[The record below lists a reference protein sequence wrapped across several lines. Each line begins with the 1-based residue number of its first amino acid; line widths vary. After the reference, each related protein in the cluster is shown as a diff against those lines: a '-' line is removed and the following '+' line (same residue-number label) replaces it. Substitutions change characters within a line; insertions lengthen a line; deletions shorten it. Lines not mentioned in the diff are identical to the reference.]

1 MNAGVTSL
9 SANVRETWG
18 EIGLGGSY
26 AMNDNSKLYGEV
38 SYSQAFN
45 NSDINAL
52 SANAGIQIL
61 W

>member
-1 MNAGVTSL
+1 MRV
-9 SANVRETWG
+9 
-18 EIGLGGSY
+18 
-26 AMNDNSKLYGEV
+26 NDNSKLYGEV